1 MKKMSSSCLAA
12 GAGKTNP
19 TVRHLN
25 EHPMVYTNS
34 SGKPKRMGEI
44 IYVTTRQEVE
54 SLDLSRFMANFG
66 HHLPRRKIGQAHGR
80 IIFTVHGYDQ
90 VDEEIYVIPEVR
102 LFYAMAHESW
112 PCWLY
117 TACLASASLR
127 VIALSIAA
135 NMWSKRTGNKCR
147 NWIPEHDLKIFYT
160 ESLSAAHLM
169 FYRAGISKKYAT
181 EHLKIAAKYLE
192 IRMR

>member
-44 IYVTTRQEVE
+44 VYVTTRQEVE
-54 SLDLSRFMANFG
+54 SLDLSRFMSNFG
-66 HHLPRRKIGQAHGR
+66 HHIPRRKIGQAHGR
-80 IIFTVHGYDQ
+80 IIYTIHGYDE
-90 VDEEIYVIPEVR
+90 DDEIYAIPEVR
-102 LFYAMAHESW
+102 LFYTMAHESW

-135 NMWSKRTGNKCR
+135 NMWSKRSGNECQ
-147 NWIPEHDLKIFYT
+147 NWIPKHDLKIFFS
-160 ESLSAAHLM
+160 ESLPAARLL
-169 FYRAGISKKYAT
+169 FYRAGISKKYAA
-181 EHLKIAAKYLE
+181 EYLKIVAKYLG

>member
-1 MKKMSSSCLAA
+1 MKTMRRPCLAA

-19 TVRHLN
+19 TVRHLS
-25 EHPMVYTNS
+25 EQPMVYTNS
-34 SGKPKRMGEI
+34 SGKIKRMGEI
-44 IYVTTRQEVE
+44 VYVTTRQEVE

-80 IIFTVHGYDQ
+80 VIYTVHGYDE
-90 VDEEIYVIPEVR
+90 DDEIYAIPEVR

-117 TACLASASLR
+117 TACLASASLH
-127 VIALSIAA
+127 VIALSIVS
-135 NMWSKRTGNKCR
+135 NMWSKRSGNECR
-147 NWIPEHDLKIFYT
+147 IWIPERDLKIFYT

-181 EHLKIAAKYLE
+181 EYLKIAAKYLE